1 MVMNGWD
8 YEHTTYV
15 DDKNTRVGDYVD
27 FGKGRTQVG
36 QAYEVAAWLFK
47 QNRAWTDPGKGDWQ
61 PGDLLFWSH
70 PDPEGAGTTG
80 VYFANVHHVA
90 LYIGDNKVVH
100 SWGVASGA
108 GVVEEPVT
116 DLMRDK
122 VTLVGR
128 PNWFDFTGNADGGSK
143 TPASSAES
151 PSEST
156 SAELSNV
163 ASKPAES
170 APSSTPSDSA
180 SASEEGSASA
190 LPGGEAL
197 ASVAATLTSS
207 ETPIDLALATAA

>member
-8 YEHTTYV
+8 YKHTTYV

-143 TPASSAES
+143 TPASSQRIARRRS
-151 PSEST
+151 PRQCGGDPDVLRDAHRPGTRHS
-156 SAELSNV
+156 
-163 ASKPAES
+163 
-170 APSSTPSDSA
+170 
-180 SASEEGSASA
+180 GIGGCA
-190 LPGGEAL
+190 LVG
-197 ASVAATLTSS
+197 V
-207 ETPIDLALATAA
+207 